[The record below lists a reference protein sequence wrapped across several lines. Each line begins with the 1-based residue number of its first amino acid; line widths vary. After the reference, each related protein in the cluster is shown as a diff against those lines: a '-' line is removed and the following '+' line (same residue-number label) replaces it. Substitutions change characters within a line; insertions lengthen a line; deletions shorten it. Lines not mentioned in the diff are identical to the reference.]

1 MVCRPSAGI
10 RARQKALRRA
20 NKAMDQTPRR
30 AALASLPALVIA
42 SRWADKTNPN
52 EHEYGTRVTN
62 GSLHERLGEGHLL
75 RRTGPGKAPVR
86 SAVVGRIDVM
96 QIASGRV
103 VGGRVELEV
112 ELPEGA
118 KVTVIAPEQDAT
130 FEADAETEERLLEAI
145 QQCERGATVPLPQLL
160 KELRER
166 E

>member
-1 MVCRPSAGI
+1 
-10 RARQKALRRA
+10 
-20 NKAMDQTPRR
+20 
-30 AALASLPALVIA
+30 
-42 SRWADKTNPN
+42 
-52 EHEYGTRVTN
+52 
-62 GSLHERLGEGHLL
+62 
-75 RRTGPGKAPVR
+75 
-86 SAVVGRIDVM
+86 M